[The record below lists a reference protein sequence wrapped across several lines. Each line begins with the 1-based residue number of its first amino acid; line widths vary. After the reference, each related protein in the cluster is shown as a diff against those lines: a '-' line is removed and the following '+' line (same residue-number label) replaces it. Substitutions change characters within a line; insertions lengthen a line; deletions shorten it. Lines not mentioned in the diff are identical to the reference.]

1 MKNIKNLVQKIKDQ
15 VVNTAKGL
23 VNRIVNM
30 TVKQKLFA
38 GATGL
43 VILMV
48 VVGLIVITHKET
60 VVTTVA
66 ANPVVTED
74 VKAGE
79 LVTPDK
85 VEQTKPAEVVKPVEP
100 ELTTEE
106 KEQAKQ
112 VIEPAV
118 VSIPDGGAIAN
129 PNVNQSQT
137 TAVVPD
143 SRGPVEEPNKP
154 TQQPEVVVTP
164 QPVTPRRPSGAEM
177 TNTLRGCTFN
187 RATNNSDVNSPQVSC
202 TPTFL
207 SNAMPIID
215 SFIAGGLDEGSARS
229 QLNSLNHTGDAVDDY
244 GLTVITDIYSITVCN
259 GRSPAS
265 EGISGILNV
274 SAYIGGAGVVNV
286 TVTYDSS
293 SDTYLTRG
301 ICLSTGVQNK

>member
-23 VNRIVNM
+23 VDRIVNM

-43 VILMV
+43 VILV
-48 VVGLIVITHKET
+48 VIVGLIGITRKET
-60 VVTTVA
+60 VVATVA
-66 ANPVVTED
+66 ANPVLAED

-85 VEQTKPAEVVKPVEP
+85 VEQAKPAEVVKPVEP

-118 VSIPDGGAIAN
+118 VPIPDGGAIAN

-137 TAVVPD
+137 TTVVPD
-143 SRGPVEEPNKP
+143 SRGPVEEPSKP
-154 TQQPEVVVTP
+154 TQQPEVVVSQ

-177 TNTLRGCTFN
+177 TNELRGCTFN
-187 RATNNSDVNSPQVSC
+187 RGSNNSDVNSPQVSC

-229 QLNSLNHTGDAVDDY
+229 KLNSLNHTGDAVDDY
-244 GLTVITDIYSITVCN
+244 GLTVITDIYSIIVCN

-265 EGISGILNV
+265 EGISGILDV
-274 SAYIGGAGVVNV
+274 SAYLPKAVLNVV
-286 TVTYDSS
+286 VTYDAS

-301 ICLSTGVQNK
+301 IGLSTEVQNK